1 MWKPWSDVKNTYVLS
16 SSPLSLS
23 ALMRSPIMSSTASM
37 DCNLLRLSSSM
48 YFFCSIL
55 NGGLSLIQAGL
66 LGGEERGGGPGRA
79 ADEVGCLLRENV
91 VEVVTIGV
99 VAHDVTVL
107 VEVIAQEIARHG
119 VPYVPPWRSVGLL
132 VAIEILPEEGR
143 PVALLL
149 DPGGYSRAG
158 ASRETKP
165 LGAPERRLIVE
176 DLVVVGVLAA

>member
-1 MWKPWSDVKNTYVLS
+1 MRQRDGRVGVLIPGGGGS
-16 SSPLSLS
+16 
-23 ALMRSPIMSSTASM
+23 
-37 DCNLLRLSSSM
+37 RLV
-48 YFFCSIL
+48 
-55 NGGLSLIQAGL
+55 GGLRAKIQWEGL
-66 LGGEERGGGPGRA
+66 LGREERGGGPGRA

-149 DPGGYSRAG
+149 DPIGYSRAV